1 MMVVQRDA
9 WMDEMKAVTW
19 VGHWV
24 QSMVETLAVKWVDE
38 KAALLVVVMAVEL
51 VA

>member
-24 QSMVETLAVKWVDE
+24 QSMVETLAVKWVDATVGLKVDGLGSE
-38 KAALLVVVMAVEL
+38 
-51 VA
+51 